1 MPEPLLQVEHLAI
14 EYPMRTASG
23 GRGTARVVND
33 VSFSVEE
40 GETFAI
46 VGESGCG
53 KTTVARGV
61 CGLVRPT
68 AGRVLLDGEDLTGVR
83 GRAGRLRRRQIQMIF
98 QDPYGSLHPRKRAG
112 EQIEEAWRVDPSLV
126 PKANWA
132 WERDRLLEM
141 VGLRAADARSFPHQ
155 FSGGQRQR
163 IVIARALAARPRV
176 LLCDEPVSAL
186 DVSIQAQVVNLLLD
200 LQQELRLSY
209 VFISHDIA
217 LVSRLAHRTA
227 VMFGGQFVEEGE
239 TAEVLA
245 APKHAYTKSL
255 LAAVPTVP
263 VAVD

>member
-1 MPEPLLQVEHLAI
+1 MPEPLLEVEHLQI
-14 EYPMRTASG
+14 QYPLRTPQ
-23 GRGTARVVND
+23 GRRSLVRAVDD
-33 VSFSVEE
+33 VSFTVAQ

-68 AGRVLLDGEDLTGVR
+68 GGRVLLVGQDLTTVR
-83 GRAGRLRRRQIQMIF
+83 GREGRLRRRQIQMVF
-98 QDPYGSLHPRKRAG
+98 QDPYGSLHPRKRVG
-112 EQIEEAWRVDPSLV
+112 QQIEEAWRIDPSLV
-126 PKANWA
+126 PQQDWA
-132 WERDRLLEM
+132 RERDRLLEM
-141 VGLRAADARSFPHQ
+141 VGLRAADARSFPHE

-163 IVIARALAARPRV
+163 VVIARALAARPRV
-176 LLCDEPVSAL
+176 ILCDEPVSAL
-186 DVSIQAQVVNLLLD
+186 DVSIQAQVINLLLD

-227 VMFGGQFVEEGE
+227 VMFRGKFVEEGD
-239 TAEVLA
+239 TADVLA
-245 APKHAYTKSL
+245 APTHPYTKAL

-263 VAVD
+263 VADV